1 MDRMGNIMERYGY
14 IRVSSKDQK
23 EDRQLLAME
32 ELKIKKKNV
41 FIDKQTGKNFNR
53 PAYKKLMKTVRK
65 GDIIYILS
73 IDRLGR
79 NYEEILQQ
87 WRIITKDKKVDIV
100 VLDMPLLDTRVK
112 EKGLTGVFI
121 SDLVL
126 QILSYVAETERV
138 NIKKRQA
145 EGIAAARK
153 KGIHLG
159 RPKKDVTPEFIHV
172 YSSWKKGILSGRKA
186 AGILN
191 ISPTTFYSWVER
203 ESLRKKR

>member
-1 MDRMGNIMERYGY
+1 MKKYGY

-32 ELKIKKKNV
+32 ELKIVKKNI

-53 PAYKKLMKTVRK
+53 PAYKKLMRTIRE
-65 GDIIYILS
+65 GDIIFVLS

-100 VLDMPLLDTRVK
+100 VLDMPLLDTREK
-112 EKGLTGVFI
+112 EKGLTGIFI

-126 QILSYVAETERV
+126 QILSYVAETERN

-145 EGIAAARK
+145 EGIAAARI

-159 RPKKDVTPEFIHV
+159 RPRKDINPDFKRIYTL
-172 YSSWKKGILSGRKA
+172 WKKKIISGRQA
-186 AGILN
+186 AKELN
-191 ISPTTFYSWVER
+191 ISPSTFYNWIDR
-203 ESLRKKR
+203 EII